1 MSINGIG
8 KGRGA
13 TPPPTVRSPDVEERP
28 AQSRTA
34 NTTAK
39 KGTSST
45 STFEQPKA
53 DYRKLGT
60 REPAPGDTGKGV
72 GAAAAAGAAA
82 GAAAVQAAQDAKRLQ
97 DIKTLLADSPT
108 GAAAVKYL
116 EDKNIKV
123 EFANG
128 GGSYWDGNKIV
139 IDRSRP
145 MERNALSLVHEI
157 NHAKASIDGPKADIV
172 KDTRTDYVKKM
183 LDEEVRGTVD
193 SIKAKNELVAK
204 GKSISATY
212 PLEDKYNAA
221 YKKAVDDAKKANP
234 KATEAELKKIG
245 EKAGYERVL
254 KGFQDGEVTTS
265 TTGVKYPDYYG
276 QAWDKAHPKK

>member
-8 KGRGA
+8 RGRGP
-13 TPPPTVRSPDVEERP
+13 TPPPAVRSPDVEERP

-34 NTTAK
+34 TTPART
-39 KGTSST
+39 GTPST
-45 STFEQPKA
+45 SAFEKPQA

-60 REPAPGDTGKGV
+60 REPAPGDVGKAV
-72 GAAAAAGAAA
+72 GAAAAA
-82 GAAAVQAAQDAKRLQ
+82 AVQAAEDAKRLQ

-116 EDKNIKV
+116 EDKKIKV

-172 KDTRTDYVKKM
+172 KDTRADYVKKM

-212 PLEDKYNAA
+212 PLEAQYNAA

-245 EKAGYERVL
+245 EKAGYDRVL

-276 QAWDKAHPKK
+276 QAWDKVHPKK

>member
-8 KGRGA
+8 RGGGTTA
-13 TPPPTVRSPDVEERP
+13 PQTVRSPDVEEAKP
-28 AQSRTA
+28 AQTRTA
-34 NTTAK
+34 NVTSRTDA
-39 KGTSST
+39 SST
-45 STFEQPKA
+45 SAFEKPRA
-53 DYRKLGT
+53 DYSKLGT
-60 REPAPGDTGKGV
+60 REPAPGEGLGKAV
-72 GAAAAAGAAA
+72 AAAAAAAA
-82 GAAAVQAAQDAKRLQ
+82 EAVKKAAEDAKRLK
-97 DIKTLLADSPT
+97 DIKDILADSPT

-123 EFANG
+123 EFADG

-145 MERNALSLVHEI
+145 LDRNALSLVHEI

-172 KDTRTDYVKKM
+172 KDTRADYVSKM
-183 LDEEVRGTVD
+183 LNEEVRGTVD

-204 GKSISATY
+204 GKKISATY
-212 PLEDKYNAA
+212 PLEKEYNAA
-221 YKKAVDDAKKANP
+221 YKKAVDEAKKANP

-276 QAWDKAHPKK
+276 QAWDRHHPK

>member
-8 KGRGA
+8 RGRGA
-13 TPPPTVRSPDVEERP
+13 TTPPTVRSPDVEERP
-28 AQSRTA
+28 TQQPRTL
-34 NTTAK
+34 NTPTRTD
-39 KGTSST
+39 TSST
-45 STFEQPKA
+45 SAFEKPQA

-60 REPAPGDTGKGV
+60 REPAPGDASKA
-72 GAAAAAGAAA
+72 GAVAGAAA
-82 GAAAVQAAQDAKRLQ
+82 KQAAEDAKRLQ
-97 DIKTLLADSPT
+97 DIKNLLADSPT

-116 EDKNIKV
+116 EDKKIKV

-128 GGSYWDGNKIV
+128 GGSYWDGNKVV

-172 KDTRTDYVKKM
+172 KDTRADYVKKM

-212 PLEDKYNAA
+212 PLEKDYNAA
-221 YKKAVDDAKKANP
+221 YKKAVDDAKKLNP

-245 EKAGYERVL
+245 EKAGYDRVL
-254 KGFQDGEVTTS
+254 KGFNDGEVTTS

-276 QAWDKAHPKK
+276 QAWDKVHPKTK